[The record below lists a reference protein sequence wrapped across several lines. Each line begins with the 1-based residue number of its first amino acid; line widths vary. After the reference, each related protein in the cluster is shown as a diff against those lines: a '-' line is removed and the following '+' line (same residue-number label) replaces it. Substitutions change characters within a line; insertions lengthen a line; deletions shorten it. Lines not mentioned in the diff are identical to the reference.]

1 MKAIEQVSGVQLRAL
16 VESGLSVEDAAISL
30 DLDPEAAIDYINGFY
45 SQREVTVE
53 ELIKKYKPQMIE
65 VLASIA
71 LDSTL
76 ENISARV
83 AAAKVFVEGKGE
95 TPELPVDKLS
105 EAYKKMRTVIEK
117 QQNSKVTTITNP
129 SPSTSIINVGVTAGV
144 AGKPLAGD
152 STKSKESSATL
163 TPPTHNNLA

>member
-1 MKAIEQVSGVQLRAL
+1 
-16 VESGLSVEDAAISL
+16 
-30 DLDPEAAIDYINGFY
+30 
-45 SQREVTVE
+45 
-53 ELIKKYKPQMIE
+53 MIE

-105 EAYKKMRTVIEK
+105 EAYKKMRSVIEK
-117 QQNSKVTTITNP
+117 QQTSKVTTITNP

-144 AGKPLAGD
+144 DMKPLAGD
-152 STKSKESSATL
+152 SKDSKESSATL
-163 TPPTHNNLA
+163 TPPTHKNLA